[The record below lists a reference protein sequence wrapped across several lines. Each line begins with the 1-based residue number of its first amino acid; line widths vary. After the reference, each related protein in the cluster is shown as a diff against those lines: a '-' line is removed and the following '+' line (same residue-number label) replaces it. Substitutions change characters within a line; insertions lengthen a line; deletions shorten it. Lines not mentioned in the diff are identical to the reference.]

1 MSAPHPANEVRSP
14 FIPGFLPNLK
24 PNMLSGFLVFLIAMP
39 LCLAIARASNF
50 PPIAGIW
57 TAVIGGVI
65 CTLLSNSELTIKGPA
80 AGLIVIVAGAV
91 TELGAHFGT
100 DLPEAERMMIGYRLA
115 LGIGV
120 ASGVIQIVLGMCK
133 AGKLGE
139 WFPLTPVHAMLA
151 SIGIIIIAKQSYVM
165 LGITPPAHAEPL
177 GLLLHLPGLLTTLNP
192 AIATIGIVSL
202 VILFGLPF
210 VPNPVIRRA
219 PAQLLVLIVGIALG
233 FYFQLQAPHDYAFAG
248 STFSVGPKYLVDLPN
263 VLANPSSAF
272 GLPDYRGLTT
282 SLGLKYLFLFAAIG
296 SLESLLSAKAI
307 DLLDP
312 WKRKTDLNQDL
323 FAVGVA
329 NTISALLGGM
339 PMISEIVRSSANINQ
354 GARSR
359 YANFFHGLFLLASVL
374 LLPTLLHNIP
384 LSALGAMLIYTGFRL
399 ASPKEFIHTWKIG
412 KEQMVVFLVTIFTT
426 LATDLLIGIGVGIA
440 CELVLLAY
448 HGVHLPWMWR
458 SSVVKPIQSET
469 TAVVVVHQAAV
480 FANWLSLR
488 AAINEFEDHPSVVV
502 DLTATRM
509 VDHSVMEKLHEL
521 QREFSERGGLLSI
534 IGLDD
539 HVPLSS
545 YPTAARKR
553 VGPFPPPLAVEV

>member
-1 MSAPHPANEVRSP
+1 MNIPNAANDSRGSLL
-14 FIPGFLPNLK
+14 PGFFPNLR
-24 PNMLSGFLVFLIAMP
+24 PNLLSGFLVFLIAMP

-91 TELGAHFGT
+91 TELGAQFGSG
-100 DLPEAERMMIGYRLA
+100 LSEADQMLAGYRLA

-120 ASGVIQIVLGMCK
+120 ASGVIQIFLGICK

-139 WFPLTPVHAMLA
+139 WFPLTPVHGMLA

-165 LGITPPAHAEPL
+165 LGIAPPAHAEPL
-177 GLLLHLPGLLTTLNP
+177 GLLLHLPGMLTQLNP
-192 AIATIGIVSL
+192 AIAVIGIVSL

-210 VPNPVIRRA
+210 VPNPIIRRA

-233 FYFQLQAPHDYAFAG
+233 FFFELQTPHEYAVGGQTFAI
-248 STFSVGPKYLVDLPN
+248 GPKYLVDLPN
-263 VLANPSSAF
+263 VLSNPVSAF
-272 GLPDYRGLTT
+272 GLPDYRGLFT
-282 SLGLKYLFLFAAIG
+282 SVGWKYVLLFAAIG

-359 YANFFHGLFLLASVL
+359 YANFFHGIFLLASVL
-374 LLPTLLHNIP
+374 LLPTLIHNIP
-384 LSALGAMLIYTGFRL
+384 LAALGAMLIYTGFRL

-412 KEQMVVFLVTIFTT
+412 KEQLIVFLVTIVTT
-426 LATDLLIGIGVGIA
+426 LATDLLIGIGVGIV
-440 CELVLLAY
+440 CELALHLL
-448 HGVHLPWMWR
+448 HGVPLPWMFR
-458 SSVVKPIQSET
+458 TSIDQPSLTET
-469 TAVVVVHQAAV
+469 HAVVVVRQAAV
-480 FANWLSLR
+480 FANWLGLR
-488 AAINEFEDHPSVVV
+488 AAISRLEDCSIVTV

-509 VDHSVMEKLHEL
+509 VDHSVMEKLREL
-521 QREFSERGGLLSI
+521 EREFSERGGLLNI
-534 IGLDD
+534 VGLDD
-539 HVPLSS
+539 HIPLSS
-545 YPTAARKR
+545 YPTASRKR
-553 VGPFPPPLAVEV
+553 IGPLPLIPATQV